1 MLKLTTS
8 LTFAFALAALAAAPA
23 FAEDMMMK
31 EGAMVMMQPDGHVT
45 TMTPSGDQ
53 MKMAQDA
60 MMKHGT
66 EMKAPVMM
74 MMHDGHM
81 MMMNDMKMEDGK
93 MASDHMMMMK

>member
-8 LTFAFALAALAAAPA
+8 LAIALAAFAAVPALAD
-23 FAEDMMMK
+23 DMMMK
-31 EGAMVMMQPDGHVT
+31 DGTMVMMQPDGHVT
-45 TMTPSGDQ
+45 TMTPSADQ

-81 MMMNDMKMEDGK
+81 MMMNDMKMDDGK

>member
-8 LTFAFALAALAAAPA
+8 LAFALAAFAAVPA
-23 FAEDMMMK
+23 FADDMMMK
-31 EGAMVMMQPDGHVT
+31 DGAMVMMQPNGHVT

-81 MMMNDMKMEDGK
+81 MMMNDMKMDDGK

>member
-1 MLKLTTS
+1 
-8 LTFAFALAALAAAPA
+8 
-23 FAEDMMMK
+23 
-31 EGAMVMMQPDGHVT
+31 MVMMQPDGHVT

-74 MMHDGHM
+74 MMMHDGHM
-81 MMMNDMKMEDGK
+81 MMMNDMKMDDGK

>member
-8 LTFAFALAALAAAPA
+8 IAFALAAFTAVPA
-23 FAEDMMMK
+23 VADDMMMK
-31 EGAMVMMQPDGHVT
+31 DGAMVMMQPDGHVT

-74 MMHDGHM
+74 MMHDGHI
-81 MMMNDMKMEDGK
+81 MMMNDMKMDDGK